1 MAAIAAAHVITPSAT
16 LSPGV
21 IDVDDATGTIV
32 DVAPTK
38 GLVPDIVLAPGFVD
52 IQVNGID
59 DIDVAHT
66 TASDWERLDA
76 LLVAQGT
83 TSWCPTLVTAP
94 LDSYADRLASIA
106 AAKARLGL
114 RPSIIGAHLEG
125 PFLGGAP
132 GAHAREL
139 IIEPDL
145 SWIAKLPDDIA
156 LTTLAPEANGAVQ
169 AITAFRQRGT
179 VVSLGHSTAT
189 LPQAMASVDAGAT
202 LVTHLFNGMGG
213 LHHREPGL
221 LGTALS
227 DDRLT
232 ASIIADLVHVHP
244 AALRLAFAA
253 KGAHRMVLIT
263 DAVAWRRGS
272 VGGSALR
279 VVDGA
284 PRLADGTLA
293 GSVLTMDRA
302 VANIVGCRVSLED
315 AVRSAATTPAALMGL
330 HDRGTIEPGRRADL
344 VALDAGLSC
353 TGTWIAGQRVH
364 G

>member
-1 MAAIAAAHVITPSAT
+1 MAAIAAAHVITATTT

-21 IDVDDATGTIV
+21 VDIDDATGTIV
-32 DVAPTK
+32 DVAPTR
-38 GLVPDIVLAPGFVD
+38 GAVPDIVLAPGFVD

-59 DIDVAHT
+59 DIDVADAT
-66 TASDWERLDA
+66 SEGWERLDA

-94 LDSYADRLASIA
+94 LDSYAERLHSIA
-106 AAKARLGL
+106 DAKERAGP
-114 RPSIIGAHLEG
+114 RPAIIGAHLEG

-132 GAHAREL
+132 GAHRREL
-139 IIEPDL
+139 IIDPDL
-145 SWIAKLPDDIA
+145 SWITKLPDVVA
-156 LTTLAPEANGAVQ
+156 LTTLAPEAISAVE
-169 AITAFRQRGT
+169 AITAFRHMGT
-179 VVSLGHSTAT
+179 VVSLGHSTASHLEAT
-189 LPQAMASVDAGAT
+189 AAVDAGAT

-221 LGTALS
+221 LGIALI
-227 DDRLT
+227 DARLN
-232 ASIIADLVHVHP
+232 ASIIGDLVHVHP
-244 AALRLAFAA
+244 AALRLAFSA
-253 KGAHRMVLIT
+253 KGSHRMVLVT

-272 VGGSALR
+272 VGGTALR

-302 VANIVGCRVSLED
+302 VANVVRSGVRLED

-330 HDRGTIEPGRRADL
+330 VDRGAIEPGRRADL
-344 VALDAGLSC
+344 VALDADLSC
-353 TGTWIAGQRVH
+353 TATWIAGEKVH